1 MTEENHNFGDA
12 QDDEDASF
20 NNSSRIQYEVNEEFR
35 KVSEN
40 KLQVTKVNEENNVCT
55 IKLSRTKSAE
65 KQQDHMMILLLSLLD
80 RELYI
85 KQVSFK
91 VDSWKVYAESEKLT
105 QLVKQSQHTSTLELI
120 KSIVPEVCNIVLS
133 FEIPAN
139 SGKKS
144 DKQEFGRAHTHTQP
158 IPYQGFSTC
167 CWSPQGH
174 LITVHNTATS
184 HQKQA
189 KDQKAQYT
197 TLQELNSFVF
207 SQPKKKQSNQQQR
220 HVVEIRED
228 EENLQPFFQAGI
240 QLISEK
246 EDEAYDYLNFQFYYH
261 YFPQFHQQEVPKE
274 QKVEKVSFYKDYEIY
289 DLHNNPDVI
298 ILGEQFKNLSKKVYE
313 QQDKKTVI
321 NQNVEISIYDFG
333 SYSFHVDNI
342 TSLHEYFTSHMKK
355 NNNNTNINNPLK
367 ILFQPLEEY
376 FKLYNSSIANFV
388 LTSGVTLDLQ
398 EYNMKIL
405 KILSDCI
412 YQQQLKKVQHQ
423 EMNLIKDFQEYFKK
437 LWNSQ
442 YQIYRLYDQIAYSI
456 KKSNLK
462 DTKKL
467 LDCVYQL
474 KLESNIEM
482 KDQIKDLIKDEISKY
497 NSQPNPKL
505 FVKGTQIIST
515 YDNFQKIQ
523 NECPIYIIWNQL
535 NNFPLIVSDKV
546 EFSKLNVLK
555 TALRAQSPINFCIY
569 KKLKSTSFQV
579 GNFRDLLNNEI
590 YGQGPLQ
597 LGNVKQNQ
605 NKTICSICQ
614 QIITSH
620 GLFCSSCQ
628 HGGHYEHMLQWK
640 QTCPVCDCDC
650 RK

>member
-1 MTEENHNFGDA
+1 MQEENPNFGDV

-20 NNSSRIQYEVNEEFR
+20 NNSRIRDEVNEEFR

-40 KLQVTKVNEENNVCT
+40 KLQVTKVNEENNICT

-65 KQQDHMMILLLSLLD
+65 KQQDYMILLLSLQEK
-80 RELYI
+80 ELYI
-85 KQVSFK
+85 KQVNFK

-105 QLVKQSQHTSTLELI
+105 QLVKQSQHNTLLELI
-120 KSIVPEVCNIVLS
+120 KSIVPEVCNIILS
-133 FEIPAN
+133 FDIPKN

-144 DKQEFGRAHTHTQP
+144 DKQEFGRAHIHSQP
-158 IPYQGFSTC
+158 IPYSGFSLC

-174 LITVHNTATS
+174 LITVHNTATN

-189 KDQKAQYT
+189 KDQKSQYIT
-197 TLQELNSFVF
+197 QQELNSFVF
-207 SQPKKKQSNQQQR
+207 SQPKTKQSNQQQR

-228 EENLQPFFQAGI
+228 EENLQPFFQTGI

-246 EDEAYDYLNFQFYYH
+246 EDDVYDYLNFQFYYH

-274 QKVEKVSFYKDYEIY
+274 QKVEKLAFYKDYEIY
-289 DLHNNPDVI
+289 DLNNNLDVL

-342 TSLHEYFTSHMKK
+342 SQLHEYFISHMKK
-355 NNNNTNINNPLK
+355 KNNNANINNPLK
-367 ILFQPLEEY
+367 ILYQPLEEY
-376 FKLYNSSIANFV
+376 FKLYDSSISSFI

-412 YQQQLKKVQHQ
+412 YQQQQKKVLSQ

-442 YQIYRLYDQIAYSI
+442 YQIYKLYDQIAYSI
-456 KKSNLK
+456 KKSNLRN
-462 DTKKL
+462 TKKL
-467 LDCVYQL
+467 LECVYQL

-482 KDQIKDLIKDEISKY
+482 NDQIKDLIKDEINKY
-497 NSQPNPKL
+497 NNNQSNPKL
-505 FVKGTQIIST
+505 FVQGTQSVST
-515 YDNFQKIQ
+515 YDNFQKIL
-523 NECPIYIIWNQL
+523 NEQRIYIIWNEL

-569 KKLKSTSFQV
+569 KKLKSSSYQV
-579 GNFRDLLNNEI
+579 ANFRDKLNNEI
-590 YGQGPLQ
+590 YNQGPLQ

-605 NKTICSICQ
+605 NKAICSICQ
-614 QIITSH
+614 QVITSH